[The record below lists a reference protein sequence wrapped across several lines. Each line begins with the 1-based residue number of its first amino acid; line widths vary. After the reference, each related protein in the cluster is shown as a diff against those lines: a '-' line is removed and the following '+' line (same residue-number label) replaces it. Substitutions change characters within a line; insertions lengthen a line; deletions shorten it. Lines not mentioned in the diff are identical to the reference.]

1 MMNDRNT
8 KHPTFGVIGLSR
20 CTGRVRLFGSH
31 METNSSFIKLTI
43 KRAEHK
49 FHLGQ
54 TWIHGSTHLCEV
66 YLSPAQFA
74 QMLTDMNF
82 NDGVPC
88 TIRHVKGEPD
98 PGEVPE
104 MPSEHKH
111 IRDDVIEGLGGL
123 SGKLKA
129 AKATALEAIGSRL
142 PKATLATVTAA
153 FDAAINDIGSGVPFA
168 TEQFQRAADR
178 VETALKAEMDAVL
191 TSVVTRLGR
200 AALADPGTVQRLLDG
215 PKEPTP

>member
-1 MMNDRNT
+1 MT
-8 KHPTFGVIGLSR
+8 YSAEPGHV
-20 CTGRVRLFGSH
+20 
-31 METNSSFIKLTI
+31 ESF
-43 KRAEHK
+43 
-49 FHLGQ
+49 
-54 TWIHGSTHLCEV
+54 
-66 YLSPAQFA
+66 
-74 QMLTDMNF
+74 
-82 NDGVPC
+82 
-88 TIRHVKGEPD
+88 
-98 PGEVPE
+98 
-104 MPSEHKH
+104 
-111 IRDDVIEGLGGL
+111 RDDVIEGLGGL